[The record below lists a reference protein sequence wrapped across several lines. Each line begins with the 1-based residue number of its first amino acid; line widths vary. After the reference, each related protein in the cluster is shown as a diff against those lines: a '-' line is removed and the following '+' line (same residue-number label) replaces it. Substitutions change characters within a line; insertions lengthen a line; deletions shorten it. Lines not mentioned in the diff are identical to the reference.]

1 MKIFKYII
9 VVALAV
15 FVVSEYSYA
24 EPSDSLALN
33 RQLESS
39 MVLGYASGS
48 RYREV
53 IPAQTLGGKE
63 LERLNTL
70 SVADAMRFFSG
81 VQIKDYG
88 GIGGLKTVN
97 VRSLGT
103 NHTAVLI
110 DGIQLGNAQNG
121 QVDLGRFSLDDVAEI
136 SLYNGQKSDIF
147 QSAGEFGASGVV
159 YINTSR
165 PRFEDGRKF
174 KLKASLKGGSF
185 DLVNPSIRAEY
196 KISDNVSGSVSAGF
210 ANASGKYKFRC
221 RGYDSRGNLAYDT
234 TAFRRNG
241 DVCALR
247 TEAAFYGALGHG
259 SWTLKAYNYHS
270 DRGIPGAVVSNVFTN
285 GERMRDNNLF
295 VQGRAFNTW
304 TPWWRSMF
312 NAKFAYDYTFYE
324 DKDMRRLY
332 VSNTYRQKELF
343 ASCANLFSITD
354 FWDVS
359 LSCDFKWNYLDAD
372 NYMSGNLPFPQ
383 PVRFTEM
390 VSAATAL
397 DLGRLKMQASL
408 LGYFI
413 HDKARKNSSDS
424 RRSKAAPALYAS
436 YKVLKNN
443 DLFVRA
449 FAKSSFRMPTFND
462 LYYTNSASAAL
473 RPETVWQANAG
484 FTYSGN
490 YLHAGP
496 FRKLN
501 LSADGYWNKV
511 KDKIIAY
518 PGGQQFRWTM
528 LNLGTV
534 DIKGVDASCDAFFSF
549 GPVETAVKLQYTWQK
564 AVDVTDPDDTFYKNQ
579 IPYVPKH
586 SGSAVASIY
595 YKGWGLNYSFIY
607 TGERYSNKEN
617 TWRNYVLPWYTSDLS
632 LQKTLN
638 INKKTL
644 KATAEIN
651 NLFGQDYEVVLNYPM
666 PKTNFRLSVSIE
678 L

>member
-15 FVVSEYSYA
+15 FAVSGKSYA
-24 EPSDSLALN
+24 EPADSLAMN
-33 RQLESS
+33 RQLDSS

-48 RYREV
+48 RYRET

-70 SVADAMRFFSG
+70 SVADAMRYFSG

-165 PRFEDGRKF
+165 PRFEDGKKF

-185 DLVNPSIRAEY
+185 DLVNPSLRAEY

-210 ANASGKYKFRC
+210 VNASGKYKFRC

-295 VQGRAFNTW
+295 VQGRAVNSW

-359 LSCDFKWNYLDAD
+359 ISCDFKWNYLDAD
-372 NYMSGNLPFPQ
+372 NYMSGDLPFPQ

-473 RPETVWQANAG
+473 RPETVCQANAG

-549 GPVETAVKLQYTWQK
+549 GQVEAAVKLQYTWQRAIDITNK
-564 AVDVTDPDDTFYKNQ
+564 SDTFYKNQ

-607 TGERYSNKEN
+607 TGERYSSKEN

>member
-33 RQLESS
+33 RQLDSS

-185 DLVNPSIRAEY
+185 DLVNPSIRVEY

-295 VQGRAFNTW
+295 VQGRAVNTW

>member
-1 MKIFKYII
+1 MKSFKYII

-15 FVVSEYSYA
+15 FAVSGNSYA

-33 RQLESS
+33 RQLDSS
-39 MVLGYASGS
+39 MVLGYASGFG
-48 RYREV
+48 YWET

-110 DGIQLGNAQNG
+110 DGIQIGNAQNG
-121 QVDLGRFSLDDVAEI
+121 QVDLGRFSLDEVAEI

-165 PRFEDGRKF
+165 PRFDDGRKF

-185 DLVNPSIRAEY
+185 DLVNPSFRAEY

-210 ANASGKYKFRC
+210 VNASGKYKFRC

-285 GERMRDNNLF
+285 GERMRDNNFF
-295 VQGRAFNTW
+295 VQGRAVNSW

-343 ASCANLFSITD
+343 ASCANLFSITG

-372 NYMSGNLPFPQ
+372 NYMSVNLPFPQ

-413 HDKARKNSSDS
+413 HDKARKNSLDF

-462 LYYTNSASAAL
+462 LYYTNSASASL
-473 RPETVWQANAG
+473 RPETVCQVNAG

-518 PGGQQFRWTM
+518 PAGQQFRWTM

-534 DIKGVDASCDAFFSF
+534 DIKGVDASCDALFSF

-564 AVDVTDPDDTFYKNQ
+564 AVDVTDPNDTFYKNQ

-607 TGERYSNKEN
+607 TGERYSSKEN
-617 TWRNYVLPWYTSDLS
+617 TWRNYVQPWYTSDLS

>member
-33 RQLESS
+33 RQLDSS
-39 MVLGYASGS
+39 MVFGYASGS

-53 IPAQTLGGKE
+53 IPAQTLGEKE

-185 DLVNPSIRAEY
+185 DLVSPSIRAEY
-196 KISDNVSGSVSAGF
+196 KISGNVSGSVSAGF
-210 ANASGKYKFRC
+210 DNASGKYKFRC

-295 VQGRAFNTW
+295 VQGRAVNTW

-607 TGERYSNKEN
+607 TGERYSHKEN
-617 TWRNYVLPWYTSDLS
+617 TWRNYVLPWCTSDLS

>member
-1 MKIFKYII
+1 
-9 VVALAV
+9 
-15 FVVSEYSYA
+15 
-24 EPSDSLALN
+24 
-33 RQLESS
+33 
-39 MVLGYASGS
+39 
-48 RYREV
+48 
-53 IPAQTLGGKE
+53 
-63 LERLNTL
+63 
-70 SVADAMRFFSG
+70 
-81 VQIKDYG
+81 
-88 GIGGLKTVN
+88 
-97 VRSLGT
+97 
-103 NHTAVLI
+103 
-110 DGIQLGNAQNG
+110 
-121 QVDLGRFSLDDVAEI
+121 
-136 SLYNGQKSDIF
+136 
-147 QSAGEFGASGVV
+147 
-159 YINTSR
+159 
-165 PRFEDGRKF
+165 
-174 KLKASLKGGSF
+174 
-185 DLVNPSIRAEY
+185 
-196 KISDNVSGSVSAGF
+196 
-210 ANASGKYKFRC
+210 
-221 RGYDSRGNLAYDT
+221 
-234 TAFRRNG
+234 
-241 DVCALR
+241 
-247 TEAAFYGALGHG
+247 
-259 SWTLKAYNYHS
+259 
-270 DRGIPGAVVSNVFTN
+270 
-285 GERMRDNNLF
+285 MRDNNLF
-295 VQGRAFNTW
+295 VQGRAVNSW

-424 RRSKAAPALYAS
+424 RRSKAAPALYVS

-462 LYYTNSASAAL
+462 LYYTNSASASL

-549 GPVETAVKLQYTWQK
+549 GQVEAAVKLQYTWQRAIDITNK
-564 AVDVTDPDDTFYKNQ
+564 SDTFYKNQ

>member
-9 VVALAV
+9 VVTLAV
-15 FVVSEYSYA
+15 FAVSGNSYA
-24 EPSDSLALN
+24 EPADSLALN
-33 RQLESS
+33 RQLDSS
-39 MVLGYASGS
+39 MVLGYASGFG
-48 RYREV
+48 YRET

-185 DLVNPSIRAEY
+185 DLVNPSLRAEY

-210 ANASGKYKFRC
+210 VNASGKYKFRC

-295 VQGRAFNTW
+295 VQGRAVNSW

-359 LSCDFKWNYLDAD
+359 VSCDFKWNYLDAD

-473 RPETVWQANAG
+473 RPETVCQANAG

-511 KDKIIAY
+511 
-518 PGGQQFRWTM
+518 
-528 LNLGTV
+528 
-534 DIKGVDASCDAFFSF
+534 
-549 GPVETAVKLQYTWQK
+549 
-564 AVDVTDPDDTFYKNQ
+564 
-579 IPYVPKH
+579 H
-586 SGSAVASIY
+586 
-595 YKGWGLNYSFIY
+595 
-607 TGERYSNKEN
+607 
-617 TWRNYVLPWYTSDLS
+617 
-632 LQKTLN
+632 
-638 INKKTL
+638 
-644 KATAEIN
+644 
-651 NLFGQDYEVVLNYPM
+651 
-666 PKTNFRLSVSIE
+666 
-678 L
+678 

>member
-147 QSAGEFGASGVV
+147 HSAAEFGASGVV

-196 KISDNVSGSVSAGF
+196 KISGNVSGSVSAGF

-295 VQGRAFNTW
+295 VQGRAVNTW

-511 KDKIIAY
+511 KAKIIAY

-534 DIKGVDASCDAFFSF
+534 DIKGVDASWDAFFRF

-607 TGERYSNKEN
+607 TGERYSHKEN

-632 LQKTLN
+632 LQKSLN

>member
-196 KISDNVSGSVSAGF
+196 KISGNVSGSVSVGF

-285 GERMRDNNLF
+285 GERMMDNNLF
-295 VQGRAFNTW
+295 VQGRAVNTW

-343 ASCANLFSITD
+343 ASCANLFSISD

-413 HDKARKNSSDS
+413 HDKARKNSSDF

-607 TGERYSNKEN
+607 TGERYSHKEN

>member
-9 VVALAV
+9 VVTLAV
-15 FVVSEYSYA
+15 FAVSGNSYA
-24 EPSDSLALN
+24 EPADSLALN
-33 RQLESS
+33 RQLDSS

-48 RYREV
+48 GYREV

-165 PRFEDGRKF
+165 PRFEDDRKF

-185 DLVNPSIRAEY
+185 DLVNPSLRAEY

-210 ANASGKYKFRC
+210 VNASGKYKFRC

-295 VQGRAFNTW
+295 VQGRAINSW

-413 HDKARKNSSDS
+413 HDKARKNSLDS
-424 RRSKAAPALYAS
+424 RRSKAVPALYVS

-484 FTYSGN
+484 FTYSGH

-496 FRKLN
+496 FSKLN

-549 GPVETAVKLQYTWQK
+549 GQVEAAVKLQYTWQRSIDITNK
-564 AVDVTDPDDTFYKNQ
+564 SDTFYKNQ

-607 TGERYSNKEN
+607 TGERYSSKEN

-632 LQKTLN
+632 
-638 INKKTL
+638 
-644 KATAEIN
+644 
-651 NLFGQDYEVVLNYPM
+651 
-666 PKTNFRLSVSIE
+666 
-678 L
+678 

>member
-33 RQLESS
+33 RQLDSS

-185 DLVNPSIRAEY
+185 DLVNPSIRVEY

-247 TEAAFYGALGHG
+247 TEAAFYGALEHG

-295 VQGRAFNTW
+295 VQGRAVNTW

-473 RPETVWQANAG
+473 RPETVWQSNAG

-607 TGERYSNKEN
+607 TGERYSHKEN

>member
-33 RQLESS
+33 RQLDSS

-247 TEAAFYGALGHG
+247 TEAAFYGALEHG
-259 SWTLKAYNYHS
+259 TWTLKAYNYHS

-295 VQGRAFNTW
+295 VQGRAVNTW

-490 YLHAGP
+490 YLNAGP

-607 TGERYSNKEN
+607 TGERYSHKEN

>member
-15 FVVSEYSYA
+15 FAVSGNSYA
-24 EPSDSLALN
+24 EPADSLALN
-33 RQLESS
+33 RQLDSS
-39 MVLGYASGS
+39 MVLGYASGFG
-48 RYREV
+48 YRET

-165 PRFEDGRKF
+165 PRFDDGRKF

-185 DLVNPSIRAEY
+185 DLVNPSLRAEY

-210 ANASGKYKFRC
+210 VNASGKYKFRC

-259 SWTLKAYNYHS
+259 SWTLKTYNYHS

-295 VQGRAFNTW
+295 VQGRAVNSW

-372 NYMSGNLPFPQ
+372 NYMSGDLPFPQ

-607 TGERYSNKEN
+607 TGERYSSKEN
-617 TWRNYVLPWYTSDLS
+617 TWRNYVQPWYTSDLS

>member
-33 RQLESS
+33 RQLDSS

-103 NHTAVLI
+103 NHTSVLI

-185 DLVNPSIRAEY
+185 DLVNPSIRVEY

-247 TEAAFYGALGHG
+247 TEAAFYGALEHG

-295 VQGRAFNTW
+295 VQGRAVNTW

>member
-33 RQLESS
+33 RQLDSS

-196 KISDNVSGSVSAGF
+196 KISGNVSGSVSAGF

-295 VQGRAFNTW
+295 VQGRAVNTW

-484 FTYSGN
+484 FTYSRN

-607 TGERYSNKEN
+607 TGERYSHKEN

>member
-9 VVALAV
+9 VVTLAV

-53 IPAQTLGGKE
+53 MPAQTLGGKE

-196 KISDNVSGSVSAGF
+196 KISGNVSGSVSAGF

-221 RGYDSRGNLAYDT
+221 WGYDSRGNLAYDT

-295 VQGRAFNTW
+295 VQGRAVNTW

-343 ASCANLFSITD
+343 ASCANLFSITG

-372 NYMSGNLPFPQ
+372 NYMSVNLPFPQ

-424 RRSKAAPALYAS
+424 RQSKAAPALYAS

-462 LYYTNSASAAL
+462 LYYTNSASASL
-473 RPETVWQANAG
+473 RPETVCQVNAG

-607 TGERYSNKEN
+607 TGERYSHKEN

>member
-1 MKIFKYII
+1 MKSFKYII

-15 FVVSEYSYA
+15 FAVSGNSYA

-33 RQLESS
+33 RQLDSS
-39 MVLGYASGS
+39 MVLGYASGFG
-48 RYREV
+48 YWET

-110 DGIQLGNAQNG
+110 DGIQIGNAQNG
-121 QVDLGRFSLDDVAEI
+121 QVDLGRFSLDEVAEI

-147 QSAGEFGASGVV
+147 QSAGEFGASSVV
-159 YINTSR
+159 CINTSR
-165 PRFEDGRKF
+165 PRFDDGRKF
-174 KLKASLKGGSF
+174 KFKASLKGGSF
-185 DLVNPSIRAEY
+185 DLVNPSFRAEY
-196 KISDNVSGSVSAGF
+196 KISDNVSGNVSAGF
-210 ANASGKYKFRC
+210 VNASGKYKFRC

-247 TEAAFYGALGHG
+247 TEAAFYGALRHG

-295 VQGRAFNTW
+295 VQGRAVNSW

-462 LYYTNSASAAL
+462 LYYTNSASASL

-496 FRKLN
+496 LRKLN

-518 PGGQQFRWTM
+518 PSGQQFRWTM

-607 TGERYSNKEN
+607 TGERYSHKEN

>member
-33 RQLESS
+33 RQLDSS

-295 VQGRAFNTW
+295 VQGRAVNTW

-390 VSAATAL
+390 VSAATAV

-490 YLHAGP
+490 YLNAGP

-607 TGERYSNKEN
+607 TGERYSHKEN

>member
-15 FVVSEYSYA
+15 FAVSGKSYA
-24 EPSDSLALN
+24 EPADSLAMN
-33 RQLESS
+33 RQLDSS

-110 DGIQLGNAQNG
+110 DGIQIGNAQNG

-174 KLKASLKGGSF
+174 NLKASLKGGSF
-185 DLVNPSIRAEY
+185 DLVNPSLRAEY

-210 ANASGKYKFRC
+210 VNASGKYKFRC

-295 VQGRAFNTW
+295 VQGRAVNTW

-359 LSCDFKWNYLDAD
+359 LACDFKWNYLDAD

-413 HDKARKNSSDS
+413 HDKTRKNSSDS

-462 LYYTNSASAAL
+462 LYYTNSASASL
-473 RPETVWQANAG
+473 RPETVCQANAG

-549 GPVETAVKLQYTWQK
+549 GQVEAAVKLQYTWQRAIDITNK
-564 AVDVTDPDDTFYKNQ
+564 SDTFYKNQ

-607 TGERYSNKEN
+607 TGERYSHKEN

>member
-147 QSAGEFGASGVV
+147 QSAGEFGASGLV

-247 TEAAFYGALGHG
+247 TEAAFYGALEHG

-295 VQGRAFNTW
+295 VKGRAVNTW

-413 HDKARKNSSDS
+413 HDKARKNLSDS

-462 LYYTNSASAAL
+462 LYYTNSASASL

-501 LSADGYWNKV
+501 LSADSYWNKV

-518 PGGQQFRWTM
+518 PSGQQFRWTM

-549 GPVETAVKLQYTWQK
+549 GQVEAAVKLQYTWQRAIDITNK
-564 AVDVTDPDDTFYKNQ
+564 SDTFYKNQ

>member
-9 VVALAV
+9 VVTLAV
-15 FVVSEYSYA
+15 FAVSGNSYA

-33 RQLESS
+33 RQLDSS

-48 RYREV
+48 RYRET

-165 PRFEDGRKF
+165 PRFDDGRKF

-185 DLVNPSIRAEY
+185 DLVNPSLRAEY

-210 ANASGKYKFRC
+210 VNASGKYKFRC

-295 VQGRAFNTW
+295 VQGRAVNSW

-473 RPETVWQANAG
+473 RPETVWQVNAG
-484 FTYSGN
+484 FTYSGH

-518 PGGQQFRWTM
+518 PSGQQFRWTM

-607 TGERYSNKEN
+607 TGERYSSKEN

>member
-1 MKIFKYII
+1 MEIFKDII
-9 VVALAV
+9 VVTLAV
-15 FVVSEYSYA
+15 FAVSGNSYA
-24 EPSDSLALN
+24 EPADSLALN
-33 RQLESS
+33 RQLDSS

-48 RYREV
+48 GYREV

-110 DGIQLGNAQNG
+110 DGIQIGNAQNG

-147 QSAGEFGASGVV
+147 QSAGEFGASSVV

-185 DLVNPSIRAEY
+185 DLVNPSLRAEY

-210 ANASGKYKFRC
+210 VNASGKYKFRC

-295 VQGRAFNTW
+295 VQGRAVNSW

-312 NAKFAYDYTFYE
+312 NAKFASDYTFYE

-397 DLGRLKMQASL
+397 DLGKLKMQASL

-462 LYYTNSASAAL
+462 LYYTNSASASL
-473 RPETVWQANAG
+473 RPETVCQVNAG

-496 FRKLN
+496 FRKLD

-549 GPVETAVKLQYTWQK
+549 GQVEAAVKLQYTWQR
-564 AVDVTDPDDTFYKNQ
+564 AIDVTNKSDTFYKNQ

-607 TGERYSNKEN
+607 TGERYSHKEN
-617 TWRNYVLPWYTSDLS
+617 TWRNYVQPWYTSDLS

>member
-196 KISDNVSGSVSAGF
+196 KISGNVSGSVSAGF

-295 VQGRAFNTW
+295 VQGRAVNTW

-383 PVRFTEM
+383 QI
-390 VSAATAL
+390 
-397 DLGRLKMQASL
+397 GRA
-408 LGYFI
+408 
-413 HDKARKNSSDS
+413 H
-424 RRSKAAPALYAS
+424 
-436 YKVLKNN
+436 V
-443 DLFVRA
+443 
-449 FAKSSFRMPTFND
+449 
-462 LYYTNSASAAL
+462 
-473 RPETVWQANAG
+473 
-484 FTYSGN
+484 
-490 YLHAGP
+490 
-496 FRKLN
+496 
-501 LSADGYWNKV
+501 
-511 KDKIIAY
+511 
-518 PGGQQFRWTM
+518 
-528 LNLGTV
+528 
-534 DIKGVDASCDAFFSF
+534 
-549 GPVETAVKLQYTWQK
+549 
-564 AVDVTDPDDTFYKNQ
+564 
-579 IPYVPKH
+579 
-586 SGSAVASIY
+586 
-595 YKGWGLNYSFIY
+595 
-607 TGERYSNKEN
+607 
-617 TWRNYVLPWYTSDLS
+617 
-632 LQKTLN
+632 
-638 INKKTL
+638 
-644 KATAEIN
+644 
-651 NLFGQDYEVVLNYPM
+651 
-666 PKTNFRLSVSIE
+666 
-678 L
+678 

>member
-33 RQLESS
+33 RQLDSS
-39 MVLGYASGS
+39 MVFGYASGS
-48 RYREV
+48 RYRET

-196 KISDNVSGSVSAGF
+196 KILDNVSGSVSAGF

-607 TGERYSNKEN
+607 TGERYSHKEN

>member
-33 RQLESS
+33 RQLDSS

-185 DLVNPSIRAEY
+185 DLVNPSIRVEY

-247 TEAAFYGALGHG
+247 TEVAFYGALGHG

-295 VQGRAFNTW
+295 VQGRAVNTW

-666 PKTNFRLSVSIE
+666 PKTNLRLSVSIE

>member
-24 EPSDSLALN
+24 EPLDSLALN
-33 RQLESS
+33 RQLDSS

-174 KLKASLKGGSF
+174 KLKASLKVGSF

-295 VQGRAFNTW
+295 VQGRAVNTW

-343 ASCANLFSITD
+343 ASFANLFSITD

-413 HDKARKNSSDS
+413 NDKARKNSSDS

>member
-9 VVALAV
+9 VVTLAV
-15 FVVSEYSYA
+15 FAVSGNSYA
-24 EPSDSLALN
+24 EPADSLAMN
-33 RQLESS
+33 RQLDSS
-39 MVLGYASGS
+39 MVLGYTPGS
-48 RYREV
+48 RYLEV
-53 IPAQTLGGKE
+53 IPTQTLGGKE

-110 DGIQLGNAQNG
+110 DGIQVGNAQNG

-174 KLKASLKGGSF
+174 RLKVSLKGGSF
-185 DLVNPSIRAEY
+185 DLVNPSLRAEY
-196 KISDNVSGSVSAGF
+196 KISDDVSGSVSAGF
-210 ANASGKYKFRC
+210 VNASGKYKFRC

-234 TAFRRNG
+234 TAFRHNG

-295 VQGRAFNTW
+295 VQGRAVNSW

-462 LYYTNSASAAL
+462 LYYTNSASASL
-473 RPETVWQANAG
+473 RPETVCQVNAG
-484 FTYSGN
+484 FTYSGH

-496 FRKLN
+496 FRKLD
-501 LSADGYWNKV
+501 LSADAYWNKV

-549 GPVETAVKLQYTWQK
+549 GQVETAVKLQYTWQK

-607 TGERYSNKEN
+607 TGERYSHKEN
-617 TWRNYVLPWYTSDLS
+617 TWRNYVQPWYTSDLS
-632 LQKTLN
+632 LQKTLI

-651 NLFGQDYEVVLNYPM
+651 NLLGQDYEVVLNYPM

>member
-33 RQLESS
+33 RQLDSS

-185 DLVNPSIRAEY
+185 DLVNPSIRVEY

-295 VQGRAFNTW
+295 VQGRAVNTW

-332 VSNTYRQKELF
+332 VSKTYRQKELF

-390 VSAATAL
+390 VSAATAF

>member
-33 RQLESS
+33 RQLDSS

-136 SLYNGQKSDIF
+136 SLYNGQKSGIF

-247 TEAAFYGALGHG
+247 TEAAFYGALEHG

-295 VQGRAFNTW
+295 VQGRAVNTW

-332 VSNTYRQKELF
+332 VSNTYRKKELF

-473 RPETVWQANAG
+473 RPETVWQSNAG

>member
-9 VVALAV
+9 LVTMAV
-15 FVVSEYSYA
+15 FAVSGNSYA
-24 EPSDSLALN
+24 EPADSLALN
-33 RQLESS
+33 RQLDSS

-165 PRFEDGRKF
+165 PRFDDGRKF

-185 DLVNPSIRAEY
+185 DLVNPSLRAEY

-210 ANASGKYKFRC
+210 VNASGKYKFRC

-295 VQGRAFNTW
+295 VQGRAVNSW

-383 PVRFTEM
+383 PVRLTEM

-424 RRSKAAPALYAS
+424 HRRKAAPALYAS

-473 RPETVWQANAG
+473 RPETVWQVNAG
-484 FTYSGN
+484 FTYSGH

-549 GPVETAVKLQYTWQK
+549 GQVEAAVKLQYTWQRAIDITNK
-564 AVDVTDPDDTFYKNQ
+564 SDTFYKNQ

-607 TGERYSNKEN
+607 TGERYSSKEN

>member
-185 DLVNPSIRAEY
+185 DLVNPSIRVEY

-295 VQGRAFNTW
+295 VQGRAVNTW

-490 YLHAGP
+490 YRHAGP

>member
-33 RQLESS
+33 RQLDSS

-185 DLVNPSIRAEY
+185 DLVNPSIRVEY

-295 VQGRAFNTW
+295 VQGRAVNTW

-390 VSAATAL
+390 VSAATAF

>member
-1 MKIFKYII
+1 MEIFKDII
-9 VVALAV
+9 VVTLAV
-15 FVVSEYSYA
+15 FAVSGNSYA
-24 EPSDSLALN
+24 EPADSLALN
-33 RQLESS
+33 RQLDSS

-48 RYREV
+48 GYREV

-63 LERLNTL
+63 LARLNTL

-110 DGIQLGNAQNG
+110 DGIQIGNAQNG

-185 DLVNPSIRAEY
+185 DLVNPSLRAEY
-196 KISDNVSGSVSAGF
+196 KITDNVSGSVSAGF
-210 ANASGKYKFRC
+210 VNASGKYKFRC

-295 VQGRAFNTW
+295 VQGRAVNSW

-413 HDKARKNSSDS
+413 HDKARKNSSDF

-462 LYYTNSASAAL
+462 LYYTNSASASL
-473 RPETVWQANAG
+473 RPETVCQVNAG
-484 FTYSGN
+484 FKYSGN

-496 FRKLN
+496 FRKLD

-518 PGGQQFRWTM
+518 PSGQQFRWTM

-595 YKGWGLNYSFIY
+595 YRGWGLNYSFIY
-607 TGERYSNKEN
+607 TGERYSHKEN

-632 LQKTLN
+632 LQKTLI

-651 NLFGQDYEVVLNYPM
+651 NLFGQDYEAVLNYPM

>member
-1 MKIFKYII
+1 MEIFKYII
-9 VVALAV
+9 VVTLAV
-15 FVVSEYSYA
+15 FAVSGNSYA
-24 EPSDSLALN
+24 EPADSLALN
-33 RQLESS
+33 RQLDSS

-48 RYREV
+48 GYRET

-165 PRFEDGRKF
+165 PRFEDGRRF

-185 DLVNPSIRAEY
+185 DLVNPSFRAEY

-210 ANASGKYKFRC
+210 VNASGKYKFRC

-295 VQGRAFNTW
+295 VQGRAVNSW

-518 PGGQQFRWTM
+518 P
-528 LNLGTV
+528 
-534 DIKGVDASCDAFFSF
+534 
-549 GPVETAVKLQYTWQK
+549 
-564 AVDVTDPDDTFYKNQ
+564 
-579 IPYVPKH
+579 
-586 SGSAVASIY
+586 SG
-595 YKGWGLNYSFIY
+595 
-607 TGERYSNKEN
+607 
-617 TWRNYVLPWYTSDLS
+617 
-632 LQKTLN
+632 
-638 INKKTL
+638 
-644 KATAEIN
+644 
-651 NLFGQDYEVVLNYPM
+651 
-666 PKTNFRLSVSIE
+666 
-678 L
+678 

>member
-247 TEAAFYGALGHG
+247 TEAAFYGALEHG

-295 VQGRAFNTW
+295 VQGRAVNTW

-490 YLHAGP
+490 YLNAGP

>member
-33 RQLESS
+33 RQLDSS
-39 MVLGYASGS
+39 MVFGYASGS

-53 IPAQTLGGKE
+53 IPAQTLGEKE

-185 DLVNPSIRAEY
+185 DLVSPSIRAEY
-196 KISDNVSGSVSAGF
+196 KISGNVSGSVSAGF
-210 ANASGKYKFRC
+210 ANAFGKYKFRC

-295 VQGRAFNTW
+295 VQGRAVNTW

-607 TGERYSNKEN
+607 TGERYSHKEN
-617 TWRNYVLPWYTSDLS
+617 TWRNYVLPWCTSDLS

>member
-9 VVALAV
+9 VVTLAV
-15 FVVSEYSYA
+15 FAVSGNSYA

-33 RQLESS
+33 RQLDSS

-48 RYREV
+48 RYRET

-165 PRFEDGRKF
+165 PRFDDGRKF

-185 DLVNPSIRAEY
+185 DLVNPSLRAEY

-210 ANASGKYKFRC
+210 VNASGKYKFRC

-295 VQGRAFNTW
+295 VQGRAVNSW

-473 RPETVWQANAG
+473 RPETVWQVNAG
-484 FTYSGN
+484 FTYSGH

-518 PGGQQFRWTM
+518 PSGQQFRWTM

-607 TGERYSNKEN
+607 TGERYSHKEN